1 MHMSVDPRGQHQQN
15 HERAMAEVAD
25 VMVNLDQT
33 IARAVKARKK
43 LGDSPEEHNA
53 KLALHDT
60 IALLRKVRSRLE
72 RDTFFGGDELRL
84 V

>member
-1 MHMSVDPRGQHQQN
+1 
-15 HERAMAEVAD
+15 MAEVAD

-43 LGDSPEEHNA
+43 LGDSAAEHNA
-53 KLALHDT
+53 KLALND
-60 IALLRKVRSRLE
+60 ALELLRRVRSRLE
-72 RDTFFGGDELRL
+72 RDTYFGGDELRL